1 MKTTKTKKANKYLYL
16 IIVQEYVNGYGWE
29 DSCTE
34 ETTQD
39 ARKQVKCYRENG
51 IPARIIRRRELNPAF

>member
-1 MKTTKTKKANKYLYL
+1 MKTTNKFLYL
-16 IIVQEYVNGYGWE
+16 IIVQEFVNGFGWE

-34 ETTQD
+34 ETTQA

-51 IPARIIRRRELNPAF
+51 VQARIIRRRELNPNY